1 MLRYDVALIFLLII
15 NISNVVATEKNDF
28 PEYKQTKAG
37 KYLSSKEAF
46 DENDQEYNFTIVGED
61 EAEPDQGRIG
71 WVSPLAKEL
80 LGKKPDDV
88 LVWERPV
95 GNLEL
100 EILKFRYKQNHA
112 DSISGTSVT

>member
-46 DENDQEYNFTIVGED
+46 DEIQSGGSKILFLDVRTRAELAVVGMPTVAD
-61 EAEPDQGRIG
+61 ANVPFMFMAEPMT
-71 WVSPLAKEL
+71 
-80 LGKKPDDV
+80 
-88 LVWERPV
+88 
-95 GNLEL
+95 LEL
-100 EILKFRYKQNHA
+100 
-112 DSISGTSVT
+112 